1 MRLIFIIISLTLL
14 SPSAFAQDALPE
26 PLSALL
32 SAAHDS
38 RSEDD
43 FSDAVRV
50 IALTRDPAD
59 VAAAATAI
67 SAERGAQARA
77 VLGLPAT
84 DPMAGAMADPM
95 TGPVTGAGA
104 LEAAR
109 AEAEAASLAERAAAA
124 PLAAA
129 RNIASGESEL
139 WEGSAELGVRFDS
152 GNSDRQD
159 YMVGLSVERA
169 LARWGFEGAVSYAYS
184 EVDGA
189 VGRDELDLEARGE
202 REAGERWTFYV
213 NGDFT
218 KDALSGYDFT
228 AFVGAGAGYR
238 ILDRPERAWVLRAGP
253 GARIVQDAAG
263 ETMTDPA
270 LELSSDFEWRLSE
283 PIRFTSDTSALFSQN
298 SRAEQLFKLE
308 TALGEL
314 WSLALSY
321 RYSYEFEPEP
331 GFENEDSRTDISIVR
346 LF

>member
-1 MRLIFIIISLTLL
+1 MRLIFIIITLTLF
-14 SPSAFAQDALPE
+14 SPSAFAQGVLPE

-38 RSEDD
+38 QSEDD

-59 VAAAATAI
+59 VAAAAAAI

-77 VLGLPAT
+77 VLGLPAG
-84 DPMAGAMADPM
+84 DAMTNPV
-95 TGPVTGAGA
+95 TGPVADAGA
-104 LEAAR
+104 ADAAR

-124 PLAAA
+124 PLAVA

-139 WEGSAELGVRFDS
+139 WEGRAELGVRFDS

-159 YMVGLSVERA
+159 YTVGLSVERA

-213 NGDFT
+213 NGDYT

-253 GARIVQDAAG
+253 GARIVQDTAG

-270 LELSSDFEWRLSE
+270 LELSSDFEWQLSE
-283 PIRFTSDTSALFSQN
+283 PIRFTSDTSALFSEN
-298 SRAEQLFKLE
+298 SRAEQMFKLE